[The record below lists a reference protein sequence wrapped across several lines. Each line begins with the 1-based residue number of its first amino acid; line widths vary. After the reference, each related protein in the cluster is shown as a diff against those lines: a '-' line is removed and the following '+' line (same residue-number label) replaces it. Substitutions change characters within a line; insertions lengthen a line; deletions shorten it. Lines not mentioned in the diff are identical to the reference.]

1 MAGQPPPPQ
10 PAPPTNPAGFAARL
24 PYLLAV
30 VIVAGLA
37 YRGYAPGRDCEP
49 SRVLDAPG
57 LDLNHASADE
67 LEHLPGVGPSRAESI
82 VSHRAGYG
90 PYTDSESLSRAPGVG
105 PATAAKVAPFVRITP
120 PAVPTSPAPAPRPV
134 VKSGAKH
141 SPEME
146 PIDLNR
152 ATEAQLATLPGIGPA
167 LARRIA
173 DARPF
178 AAVADLRK
186 VKGIGA
192 KTLANLEPHVTVSSA
207 PGRDSAP
214 APPPSRAGG

>member
-1 MAGQPPPPQ
+1 MAGQPPPPPQ
-10 PAPPTNPAGFAARL
+10 PAPPPNPAGFAARL
-24 PYLLAV
+24 PYLLAA

-49 SRVLDAPG
+49 SRVIDAPG
-57 LDLNHASADE
+57 LDLNTATADE

-105 PATAAKVAPFVRITP
+105 PATAAKVAPFVRIAP
-120 PAVPTSPAPAPRPV
+120 AAVPTSPAPAPPAPRAA
-134 VKSGAKH
+134 VKGGAKH

-152 ATEAQLATLPGIGPA
+152 ATEAQLATLPGIGPT
-167 LARRIA
+167 LAKRIA

-178 AAVADLRK
+178 SAVADLRK

-192 KTLANLEPHVTVSSA
+192 KTFAGLELHVTVSSA
-207 PGRDSAP
+207 PAP